1 MPPPPPGQPPAQ
13 DQQLP
18 LQGQPPENQQS
29 AQSQPE
35 PSATTQEGT
44 AENNQLPLAFSKFT
58 ENVKVRLEGDFVII
72 QSDGVPPHP
81 SPYFAQNDSR
91 YEAYNGS
98 NPFAANPGQIQ
109 AYQATYH
116 LPLHLHPQ
124 PATQITETPG
134 GIMGVAI
141 DGVALFNQY
150 AAGRST
156 LDQEIISFDQYNGH
170 PQQDGIYHYH
180 LEPLYLSQIFGPQAL
195 MGFLLDGYPVYG
207 PFENEFLVKN
217 SDLDAYHG
225 HFYATEEYPEGIYHY
240 HITDEAPYIN
250 GAGYYGVPGSVTCNL
265 RCSSLF

>member
-1 MPPPPPGQPPAQ
+1 MLSTLTRNLVFVLILLLTGCMPPPPPGQPPPPSEGQPAQ

-72 QSDGVPPHP
+72 ESDGVPPHP

-156 LDQEIISFDQYNGH
+156 LDQEINSFDQYNGH
-170 PQQDGIYHYH
+170 PLI
-180 LEPLYLSQIFGPQAL
+180 
-195 MGFLLDGYPVYG
+195 
-207 PFENEFLVKN
+207 
-217 SDLDAYHG
+217 
-225 HFYATEEYPEGIYHY
+225 
-240 HITDEAPYIN
+240 
-250 GAGYYGVPGSVTCNL
+250 
-265 RCSSLF
+265 